1 MPENWPPPF
10 QVRLSQR
17 AKRILVSIH
26 AKRGLEIVTPK
37 RLGAQQALDIIHQH
51 RAWIEAKLHLRQ
63 KHAMQL
69 EPAWPVHQAPKHIHL
84 PALNELWQLVYRP
97 ATTSRAQLHIDSAQH
112 QLTFSGEGE
121 QIWSLLQRW
130 FIAHAKA
137 RLLPE
142 LHQIAQQNND
152 PLRGSGIRWNHSRW
166 GSCSRAGR
174 INLSARLLWLEPDEV
189 NYVLH
194 HELNHL
200 HHFDHSPAFW
210 QALAARLPAAL
221 TLDRGIRHA
230 QRRVSFPA
238 WLRLV

>member
-1 MPENWPPPF
+1 MPEPWPPPF

-26 AKRGLEIVTPK
+26 PQRGLEIVTPK
-37 RLGAQQALDIIHQH
+37 RLSAHQALGIIQQH
-51 RAWIEAKLHLRQ
+51 RAWIDARLHARQ
-63 KHAMQL
+63 AHLPDADAIWPEHQL
-69 EPAWPVHQAPKHIHL
+69 PAHIHL
-84 PALNELWQLVYRP
+84 PALDEHWQLVHL
-97 ATTSRAQLHIDSAQH
+97 ATTTRAQLHIDPAQR
-112 QLTFSGEGE
+112 QLSLRGEGE

-137 RLLPE
+137 QLLPA
-142 LHQIAQQNND
+142 LHQLAEIHND
-152 PLRGSGIRWNHSRW
+152 PLQGSGIRWNHTRW

-174 INLSARLLWLEPDEV
+174 INLSARLLWLEPAEM

-200 HHFDHSPAFW
+200 HHFNHSPAFW
-210 QALAARLPAAL
+210 QALEARLPGAL
-221 TLDRGIRHA
+221 LLDRGIRHA
-230 QRRVSFPA
+230 ERRASFPA